1 MKNIAFAALIA
12 GLLLPAI
19 GSADTPMPVMKV
31 LIAPGPMDE
40 SVNQAEVK
48 VTVTLERV
56 HAPAG
61 TALFALPA
69 FPDLIVTDSKGRV
82 KGRRLV
88 KGKDNATGDAEF
100 DDSRH
105 WKAARAVNGQLVI
118 RYRVPVE
125 NTLTNGGIP
134 PLGPR
139 IDGKGFSAAGQTFLA
154 IPRSTTA
161 HRIVVSWDLS
171 AMGPGATASS
181 SFGDGNVELAPGP
194 PSRLERAVFM
204 AGQLNRDPAIV
215 TPNGFSAVWSGDP
228 GFDLRPLMQW
238 ASRLH
243 TWMATFFPTG
253 GDPPYRVFLRY

>member
-1 MKNIAFAALIA
+1 MKIVAFAALMA
-12 GLLLPAI
+12 GLVLPAI
-19 GSADTPMPVMKV
+19 AAADSAVPVMKV

-40 SVNQAEVK
+40 SVNHAEVK
-48 VTVTLERV
+48 VTVTLSRV

-69 FPDLIVTDSKGRV
+69 FPDLTVADSKGRV
-82 KGRRLV
+82 TGRRFE

-125 NTLTNGGIP
+125 NSLTNGGIP

-154 IPRSTTA
+154 IPRSTIA

-181 SFGDGNVELAPGP
+181 SFGDGNVGLSSWRVSSTATR
-194 PSRLERAVFM
+194 PS
-204 AGQLNRDPAIV
+204 
-215 TPNGFSAVWSGDP
+215 
-228 GFDLRPLMQW
+228 
-238 ASRLH
+238 
-243 TWMATFFPTG
+243 
-253 GDPPYRVFLRY
+253 